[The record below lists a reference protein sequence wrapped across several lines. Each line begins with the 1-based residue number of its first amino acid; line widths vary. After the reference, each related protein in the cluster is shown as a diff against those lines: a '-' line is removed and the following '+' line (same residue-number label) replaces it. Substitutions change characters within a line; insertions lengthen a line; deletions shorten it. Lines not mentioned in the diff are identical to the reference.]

1 MSSKFSNITTT
12 QSPPKVCRKGPPAD
26 VVPRPPF
33 DEWFFQGYAEW
44 YDELASDNVQLAGN
58 LQMIPDPPNKTWQG
72 TTPGSPYALQ
82 VDMERFPLTGLW
94 DFTITLL
101 LNGFPSGAYQQTDVD
116 PRSIDPFDSGLIN
129 FTQSGGQIRIH
140 CRIMS

>member
-1 MSSKFSNITTT
+1 MSSKFSNVTKT
-12 QSPPKVCRKGPPAD
+12 QSPPKVCKKGPPQD

-33 DEWFFQGYAEW
+33 DEWFFQGYADW
-44 YDELASDNVQLAGN
+44 FDSIGTDKVQLAGN

-72 TTPGSPYALQ
+72 VTPGGPYTLQ

-101 LNGFPSGAYQQTDVD
+101 LNGFSVGAYQKTNVDV
-116 PRSIDPFDSGLIN
+116 RSIDPFDSGLID
-129 FTQSGGQIRIH
+129 FIGQGGQIFVR